1 MAADDASYIVD
12 LRTHA
17 RALLNRGA
25 TTIDQQSRWLGAY
38 FERAGDFCFVIETLD
53 GRREGLVGL
62 YDLQWPR
69 RTAEWG
75 RWVLGR
81 GSCAAVESALLIY
94 RFAFDELALELVRCR
109 TLGVNGKVVAF
120 HDSCGL
126 ARAPGEV
133 MIDHDGEPRPA
144 IEHVLSRAEWPGVMG
159 RLDRVASRFA
169 TTMSRS
175 SAGELLRHDT

>member
-12 LRTHA
+12 LRAHA
-17 RALLNRGA
+17 GAFLNRGA
-25 TTIDQQSRWLGAY
+25 TTIAQQLSWLGAY
-38 FERAGDFCFVIETLD
+38 FERAGDFCFVVETLD
-53 GRREGLVGL
+53 GRRQGLVGL

-75 RWVLGR
+75 RWVLTR
-81 GSCAAVESALLIY
+81 GSSAAVESALLIY

-109 TLGVNGKVVAF
+109 TLGANAKVVAF

-126 ARAPGEV
+126 ARAPTELV
-133 MIDHDGEPRPA
+133 IDRDGEPRPA
-144 IEHVLSRAEWPGVMG
+144 IEHVLSRAEWPRVMA

-169 TTMSRS
+169 TTISRS